1 MRPVS
6 FKIVPRPY
14 NLADH
19 SPSSS
24 SEPWE
29 KSKSSMCVSISPSS
43 FGFFEVFEQPIDR
56 KEISRAAYKS
66 VRDSSRYQSEL
77 SRANS
82 KTKRVENG
90 IK

>member
-1 MRPVS
+1 MGV
-6 FKIVPRPY
+6 II
-14 NLADH
+14 
-19 SPSSS
+19 SSS
-24 SEPWE
+24 S
-29 KSKSSMCVSISPSS
+29 
-43 FGFFEVFEQPIDR
+43 FGSFEVFEQPTER

-82 KTKRVENG
+82 KTKCAEIS